1 MRCRKKQGG
10 RESGVC
16 ASSGSMVAPSV
27 ARVSTE
33 CGVRTRKADV
43 RWCMCW
49 PRGPCACSGTVT
61 PPRSLCPTPF
71 SAIYIYIRIYLF
83 LTLSLSGFWTGRG
96 HRCRPFFP
104 RFLPSI
110 FIAHTSRV
118 QQSHCSSIFHQVL
131 LTHALAPSVS
141 QFVHKKKSP
150 RICTS
155 VHSAGLELTKLT
167 YTRLEDNLIR
177 HRGDRTYVYV
187 GCASCL
193 WLSSG
198 SCCVP
203 KGCGNDCSEGI
214 RNMTARSSMHAI

>member
-1 MRCRKKQGG
+1 MHRQGQWWRHRLRG
-10 RESGVC
+10 FQQNAVCERARRTRGGVC
-16 ASSGSMVAPSV
+16 VGQEGR
-27 ARVSTE
+27 ARVAGLSLRV
-33 CGVRTRKADV
+33 GPFVPPLF
-43 RWCMCW
+43 
-49 PRGPCACSGTVT
+49 PRFT
-61 PPRSLCPTPF
+61 
-71 SAIYIYIRIYLF
+71 YIYCIYFFF